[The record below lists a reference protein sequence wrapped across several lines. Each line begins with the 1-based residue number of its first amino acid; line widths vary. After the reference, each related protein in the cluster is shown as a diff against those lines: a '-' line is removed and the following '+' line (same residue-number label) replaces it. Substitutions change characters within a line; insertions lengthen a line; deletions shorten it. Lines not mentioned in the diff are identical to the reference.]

1 MTAKRVCMALM
12 ARDDKKYRVL
22 YQVITNDLDSPRD
35 GALARA
41 KVFLVRMGTWKRN
54 EFNLRNETAKF

>member
-1 MTAKRVCMALM
+1 MTAKRVCKALL
-12 ARDDKKYRVL
+12 ARDEKKYRTI
-22 YQVITNDLDSPRD
+22 YQTIVGDLDDPRE

-54 EFNLRNETAKF
+54 EFNLNNETSKY